1 MPPCLCL
8 KKKSGLVVKN
18 KSPSKLCVMK
28 ETPRV
33 AITGIGAVTPLGYGA
48 KTLFDAMRK
57 GTSAI
62 KHMQE
67 WEEYDGLRSLIAAP
81 CEILNE
87 KDIPRKTRRSMSPMS
102 IMAVQSADEAIADA
116 GLNKDILG
124 NGRCGCVAGSTMGSA
139 KVINQAYELVLPEKD
154 FSQLTSMMFFK
165 CMAHSVSANLAQ
177 YLGLTGT
184 VMATSAACA
193 SSLQAIG
200 TGFDLI
206 RAGRQDIVICGGAEE
221 IHPTVTGIFDLLY
234 ATSVNYNDTPELT
247 PRPFDAKRDGL
258 VCGEGAG
265 ILVLENY
272 EQAVARNAKIYAE
285 IIGYN
290 TVGSG
295 DHVSQSNKEAMT
307 RCLTGALKDA
317 EIKPENIDY
326 INAHATGTIQG
337 DAAEAEAIAELFGN
351 KVPVSSLKGYIG
363 HTLGASGAIELI
375 ASLKMMEQ
383 NILLPGLNLDIPAD
397 DCKGI
402 AHLMAAVE
410 NKKIDYLI
418 KNSFAFGGVN
428 ASLVC
433 KRVD

>member
-1 MPPCLCL
+1 M
-8 KKKSGLVVKN
+8 KKI
-18 KSPSKLCVMK
+18 
-28 ETPRV
+28 PRV
-33 AITGIGAVTPLGYGA
+33 VITGIGSVTPLGYGA
-48 KTLFDAMRK
+48 GTLFEAMKNR
-57 GTSAI
+57 TSAV
-62 KHMQE
+62 KHLPE
-67 WEEYDGLRSLIAAP
+67 WEEYDGLRSLVAAP
-81 CEILNE
+81 CEIRNE
-87 KDIPRKTRRSMSPMS
+87 MDIPRKTRRSMSPMS
-102 IMAVQSADEAIADA
+102 IMAVQAADEALADA
-116 GLNKDILG
+116 GIDRASLA
-124 NGRCGCVAGSTMGSA
+124 NGRCGCVSGSTMGSA

-200 TGFDLI
+200 AGYDLI
-206 RAGRQDIVICGGAEE
+206 RAGRQDVIICGGAEE

-234 ATSVNYNDTPELT
+234 ATSVNYNDAPELT

-272 EQAVARNAKIYAE
+272 DLAIARNARIYAE

-295 DHVSQSNKEAMT
+295 DHVSQSNKEAMI
-307 RCLTGALKDA
+307 RCMTGALEDA
-317 EIKPENIDY
+317 EIRPENIDY

-337 DAAEAEAIAELFGN
+337 DAAEAEAIAELFGS
-351 KVPVSSLKGYIG
+351 KIPVSSLKGYIG

-375 ASLKMMEQ
+375 ASLKMMNE
-383 NILLPGLNLDIPAD
+383 NLLLPGLNLDEPAA
-397 DCKGI
+397 DCSGI
-402 AHLMAAVE
+402 CHLLAPE
-410 NKKIDYLI
+410 NKKVNCLI
-418 KNSFAFGGVN
+418 KNGFAFGGVN
-428 ASLVC
+428 ASLIC
-433 KRVD
+433 RKII

>member
-1 MPPCLCL
+1 ME
-8 KKKSGLVVKN
+8 KI
-18 KSPSKLCVMK
+18 
-28 ETPRV
+28 PRV

-48 KTLFDAMRK
+48 QTLFDAMKNR
-57 GTSAI
+57 TSAVQR
-62 KHMQE
+62 MPE
-67 WEEYDGLRSLIAAP
+67 WGDYDGLRSLVAAP
-81 CEILNE
+81 CEIRNE
-87 KDIPRKTRRSMSPMS
+87 KDIPRKSRRSMSPMS

-116 GLNKDILG
+116 ELDKNTLTD
-124 NGRCGCVAGSTMGSA
+124 GRCGCISGSTMGSA

-154 FSQLTSMMFFK
+154 FTKLTSMMFFK

-200 TGFDLI
+200 TGLDLI
-206 RAGRQDIVICGGAEE
+206 RTGRQDIIICGGAEE

-234 ATSVNYNDTPELT
+234 ATSVNYNDTPKLT

-265 ILVLENY
+265 ILILENY
-272 EQAVARNAKIYAE
+272 DKAVARNAKIYAE

-307 RCLTGALKDA
+307 RCMQGALKDA
-317 EIKPENIDY
+317 NINPEDIDY

-337 DAAEAEAIAELFGN
+337 DAAEAESIAELFGK

-375 ASLKMMEQ
+375 ASLKMMDE
-383 NILLPGLNLDIPAD
+383 NLLLPSLNLDSPAEE
-397 DCKGI
+397 CSGI
-402 AHLMAAVE
+402 THLMKPE
-410 NKKIDYLI
+410 NKKITYLI
-418 KNSFAFGGVN
+418 KNGFAFGGVN

-433 KRVD
+433 KKVD

>member
-1 MPPCLCL
+1 ME
-8 KKKSGLVVKN
+8 KSDTSSTV
-18 KSPSKLCVMK
+18 CVMK
-28 ETPRV
+28 KIPRV
-33 AITGIGAVTPLGYGA
+33 VITGIGSVTPLGYGA
-48 KTLFDAMRK
+48 GTLFDAIKNR
-57 GTSAI
+57 TSAV
-62 KHMQE
+62 KRMPE
-67 WEEYDGLRSLIAAP
+67 WEEYEGLRSLVAAP
-81 CEILNE
+81 CEIRNE
-87 KDIPRKTRRSMSPMS
+87 MEIPRKTRRSMSPMS
-102 IMAVQSADEAIADA
+102 IMAVQAADEALADA
-116 GLNKDILG
+116 GIDRASLAD
-124 NGRCGCVAGSTMGSA
+124 GRCGCVSGSTMGSA

-200 TGFDLI
+200 AGYDLI
-206 RAGRQDIVICGGAEE
+206 RAGRQDVIICGGAEE

-234 ATSVNYNDTPELT
+234 ATSVNYNDSPELT

-272 EQAVARNAKIYAE
+272 DNAIARNAGIYAE

-295 DHVSQSNKEAMT
+295 DHVSQSNKEAMI
-307 RCLTGALKDA
+307 RCMTGALKDA
-317 EIKPENIDY
+317 GINPEDIDY

-337 DAAEAEAIAELFGN
+337 DAAEAEAISELFGSTI
-351 KVPVSSLKGYIG
+351 PVSSLKGYIG

-375 ASLKMMEQ
+375 ASLKMMKA
-383 NILLPGLNLDIPAD
+383 NLLLPGLNLDVPSP
-397 DCKGI
+397 DCGGI
-402 AHLMAAVE
+402 CHLMAPE
-410 NKKIDYLI
+410 NKQVNCLI
-418 KNSFAFGGVN
+418 KNGFAFGGVN

-433 KRVD
+433 RKVD

>member
-1 MPPCLCL
+1 M
-8 KKKSGLVVKN
+8 VKN
-18 KSPSKLCVMK
+18 NSQSKLCVMK

-33 AITGIGAVTPLGYGA
+33 AITGIGSVTPLGYGA
-48 KTLFDAMRK
+48 KTLFDAMK
-57 GTSAI
+57 NGTSAV
-62 KHMQE
+62 KNMPE
-67 WEEYDGLRSLIAAP
+67 WGDYDGLRSLVAAP
-81 CEILNE
+81 CEIRNE

-102 IMAVQSADEAIADA
+102 IMAVQAADEAVADA
-116 GLNKDILG
+116 GLDKNNLK
-124 NGRCGCVAGSTMGSA
+124 NGRCGCVSGSTMGSA

-154 FSQLTSMMFFK
+154 FTKLTSMMFFK

-177 YLGLTGT
+177 YFGLTGT

-265 ILVLENY
+265 ILILENY
-272 EQAVARNAKIYAE
+272 DQAIARNAKIYAE
-285 IIGYN
+285 IVGYN

-307 RCLTGALKDA
+307 RCMKGALEDA
-317 EIKPENIDY
+317 DLMPESIDY
-326 INAHATGTIQG
+326 INAHATATIQG
-337 DAAEAEAIAELFGN
+337 DAAEAEAIAELFGD
-351 KVPVSSLKGYIG
+351 KVPVSSLKGYLG
-363 HTLGASGAIELI
+363 HTLGASGAIELV
-375 ASLKMMEQ
+375 ASLQMMK
-383 NILLPGLNLDIPAD
+383 NDLLLPTLNLEKPAE
-397 DCKGI
+397 DCRGV
-402 AHLMAAVE
+402 AHLIKPE
-410 NKKIDYLI
+410 EKKITHLI
-418 KNSFAFGGVN
+418 KNGFAFGGVN

-433 KRVD
+433 KKID